1 LGSEIRR
8 LLDSDPAAV
17 EPDAQQRDAV
27 SVAVDLGA
35 QIVDLVKRGHAENSN

>member
-17 EPDAQQRDAV
+17 EPDAQRDAV